1 MYLLECDDEWN
12 HIHSDDLWAYNK
24 LFLSRVLGYI
34 CGPAGTTVPNP
45 DFYIV
50 RPSFNLFGMS
60 RFARKEW
67 IEKRTDGMHPS
78 EFWCEIFEGEHLSV
92 DFYHKQQ
99 NLTILGTKNKEDPIH
114 KWSKW
119 EKVDRKVDFPNIL
132 KNLKGDYEWI
142 NCEFIGGHLIEV
154 QFRRNPNFRYGNS
167 VAIPV
172 WNEKIKENY
181 EEYRFIDDPSYERL
195 GFWVK

>member
-12 HIHSDDLWAYNK
+12 HIHSEDLWAYNK
-24 LFLSRVLGYI
+24 LFLSRVLGYT
-34 CGPAGTTVPNP
+34 CGPAGTTVPKP

-67 IEKRTDGMHPS
+67 IEKRTDTMHPS
-78 EFWCEIFEGEHLSV
+78 EFWCELFEGEHLSV
-92 DFYHKQQ
+92 DYHHQQ
-99 NLTILGTKNKEDPIH
+99 QDLVILGTKNEEDPIY
-114 KWSKW
+114 KWKKW
-119 EKVDRKVDFPNIL
+119 EKIEKRVDFPEVL
-132 KNLKGDYEWI
+132 KKLKGNYEWI

-154 QFRRNPNFRYGNS
+154 QFRRNPNFRYKNT

-172 WNEKIKENY
+172 WDEEMEENN
-181 EEYRFIDDPSYERL
+181 EEYRFIEDESYERR